1 MKKMRSVVAVLAATT
16 MVLSLVGCGAV
27 SRETATT
34 TEPAAEAEVA
44 TEEVAEPAA
53 EAEEPAAEATGLKAG
68 FIFLHDE
75 NSTYDL
81 NFINAAKEA
90 CEAAG
95 VEYVLKTGI
104 PEGQECYDAAC
115 ELADSGCDIVFA
127 DSFGHEDYLIEAAKE
142 FPDVQ
147 FCHATGTQ
155 AHTAGLANFHN
166 AFATIYEGRYLAGIA
181 AGMKLNEMIEAG
193 TITADQAKMGY
204 VGAFTYAEVI
214 SGYTSFYLGAKSV
227 CPTVTMEITFTGSWY
242 DETAEKEG
250 ANTLIQDGCVLISQ
264 HADSMGAPTAC
275 ETAGVYDVSYNGST
289 AAACPNTFLV
299 SSRINWVPYFAY
311 IIDCVNKGEAIAT
324 DYTGN
329 LSTGSVELTDL
340 GTVVAPGTAEAI
352 AAARAEMEA
361 GTLHVFDITTFT
373 VDGAELSSYMA
384 DVDTDADYTPDHEAI
399 VDGYFNESGDGLR
412 SAPFFNVNVDGITLL
427 DTKF

>member
-1 MKKMRSVVAVLAATT
+1 MKKIKKIVALVLASA
-16 MVLSLVGCGAV
+16 MVFSLAACGSSSSSSSSSESSDETSTEAV
-27 SRETATT
+27 
-34 TEPAAEAEVA
+34 AASD
-44 TEEVAEPAA
+44 
-53 EAEEPAAEATGLKAG
+53 LKVG

-95 VEYVLKTGI
+95 VEMMSKTGI

-115 ELADSGCDIVFA
+115 ELADAGCDIVFA

-147 FCHATGTQ
+147 FCHATGTK
-155 AHTAGLANFHN
+155 AHTEGLDNFHN
-166 AFATIYEGRYLAGIA
+166 AFATIFQGRYLAGVA
-181 AGMKLNEMIEAG
+181 AGMKLNEMIANGE
-193 TITADQAKMGY
+193 ITEDQAKMGY

-227 CPTVTMEITFTGSWY
+227 CPSVTMEVTFTGSWY

-250 ANTLIQDGCVLISQ
+250 ANTLIQNGCVLISQ

-275 ETAGVYDVSYNGST
+275 ETAGVPDVSYNGST
-289 AAACPNTFLV
+289 EDACPNTFIV
-299 SSRINWVPYFAY
+299 SSRINWAPYFTY
-311 IIDCVNKGEAIAT
+311 IIECVENGEAIAT
-324 DYTGN
+324 DWTGDFT
-329 LSTGSVELTDL
+329 TGSVELTDL
-340 GTVVAPGTAEAI
+340 GAAAAEGTQEAI
-352 AAARAEMEA
+352 DEA
-361 GTLHVFDITTFT
+361 KAGLEDGSIHVFDTSTFT
-373 VDGAELSSYMA
+373 VDGETLTSYEA

-399 VDGYFNESGDGLR
+399 VDGYFDESGDGLR
-412 SAPFFNVNVDGITLL
+412 SAPFFNIQIDGITLL
-427 DTKF
+427 DTQY